1 MWCEEGMAWNMNVLQ
16 LSQLA
21 YIYVASCVE
30 QRCACF
36 SIVGCLVEQE
46 AVWCLGYG
54 LDSTLLPE
62 RSMCYS

>member
-1 MWCEEGMAWNMNVLQ
+1 MLQ

-21 YIYVASCVE
+21 YIYVARCAE

-36 SIVGCLVEQE
+36 SIIGCLVEQE
-46 AVWCLGYG
+46 AVRCLVHG